1 MRKARSDQLQKISIT
16 LICSFFSHQVKK
28 KPKDIVQIKK
38 SISSLFRLVLT
49 DEQIDLFIVHIC
61 GLTVDMFGGVL
72 LLFDRTRPIGILILS
87 SFHIMNST
95 MFSIGKTAMVDRT
108 VIFWNIRC
116 ITFKI
121 LIDFMNYFCNSTWEL
136 IMCNLNML

>member
-95 MFSIGKTAMVDRT
+95 MFSIGKTAIVDRT
-108 VIFWNIRC
+108 VIF
-116 ITFKI
+116 
-121 LIDFMNYFCNSTWEL
+121 
-136 IMCNLNML
+136 